1 MFMRAVANIRSQV
14 GSGHVSSGQC
24 GGTKSGKYLK
34 KVANICAGQGK
45 KVITTDWLDEKWG
58 PPSGMM
64 FIAYSL

>member
-1 MFMRAVANIRSQV
+1 MFMRAVVNIRSPV
-14 GSGHVSSGQC
+14 VSGHVSSGQC
-24 GGTKSGKYLK
+24 DGTKSGKYLK
-34 KVANICAGQGK
+34 KVANICAGQ